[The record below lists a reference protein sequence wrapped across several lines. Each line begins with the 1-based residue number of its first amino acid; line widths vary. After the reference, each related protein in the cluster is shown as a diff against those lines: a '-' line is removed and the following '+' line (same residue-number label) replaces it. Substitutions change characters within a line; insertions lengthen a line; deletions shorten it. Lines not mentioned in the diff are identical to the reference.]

1 MPTIG
6 LDKLYYAKI
15 TEDDE
20 GNEEYGTPQILAK
33 AMKADISVELAEAT
47 LYADDAV
54 AEIVK
59 EFKNAKLTL
68 GIDRLSTQVIQD
80 LTGARLDN
88 NKVIVSAG
96 EDSGS
101 NVAVGFRSK
110 KSNGK
115 YVYFWFYRVKFGF
128 PSASMET
135 KGDSVSFQTP
145 SIEGTV
151 MPRNKPD
158 AQGRRPWRVMVEEDD
173 EGVADSVISGW
184 YQSVYDPSFSVQ
196 EASRE

>member
-6 LDKLYYAKI
+6 LDKLFYSKI
-15 TEDDE
+15 TENEE
-20 GNEEYGTPQILAK
+20 GHEEYGTPQILAK
-33 AMKADISVELAEAT
+33 AMKADVSVELAEAT

-68 GIDRLSTQVIQD
+68 GIDKLSTQVIGD

-88 NKVIVSAG
+88 NKVVVSAG
-96 EDSGS
+96 EDTGN

-158 AQGRRPWRVMVEEDD
+158 AQGRRPWRVQVSEDE
-173 EGVADSVISGW
+173 EGVWDSIILGW
-184 YQSVYDPSFSVQ
+184 FQSVYDPLFTVQ
-196 EASRE
+196 GADIK